1 MKLLSM
7 LALSSQ
13 VTGVLEMVQT
23 SVVDVWL
30 IGFQYI
36 LLLTK

>member
-13 VTGVLEMVQT
+13 VTGVLEKVQT